1 MESEDTIY
9 SIKKRIKQIEKEQDR
24 EENKI
29 GKNYF
34 DRSKSIFGN
43 EWKLLKDKLG
53 KLNKKFWSGD
63 GK

>member
-1 MESEDTIY
+1 MESEITIY

-29 GKNYF
+29 GKNRF

-43 EWKLLKDKLG
+43 EWKELKDRLG
-53 KLNKKFWSGD
+53 KINKKFWRKD
-63 GK
+63 GE